1 MKMFIAGPDGGRPA
15 LSVPSARAA
24 TPLAPAPQRSDDSG
38 VIATSDPVIA
48 PDSVLAAASQSSDR
62 ALRGELS
69 AVSAEL
75 QNLDAQLTHSR
86 RQIRWLCC

>member
-1 MKMFIAGPDGGRPA
+1 M
-15 LSVPSARAA
+15 SVPSARGA
-24 TPLAPAPQRSDDSG
+24 TPRAPMPQRSTGAAVLYTDKD
-38 VIATSDPVIA
+38 ALAP

-75 QNLDAQLTHSR
+75 QNLDAQLAHSR
-86 RQIRWLCC
+86 RQIRCLCQRITCAST

>member
-1 MKMFIAGPDGGRPA
+1 MKMFIAGPDGGRPT

-24 TPLAPAPQRSDDSG
+24 TPLAPVPQRSNGTG
-38 VIATSDPVIA
+38 VLAAGDPLAA

-69 AVSAEL
+69 RGV
-75 QNLDAQLTHSR
+75 R
-86 RQIRWLCC
+86 